1 MRLATLVIPKKKLPA
16 RASVAYA
23 QAAVGLKAFELYRS
37 CTEPY
42 IRRETAV
49 QLAKTASKPHA
60 AFWSIRAKPWI
71 APPNKR

>member
-1 MRLATLVIPKKKLPA
+1 MRLATLVIQKKTPGA
-16 RASVAYA
+16 RSVAYA
-23 QAAVGLKAFELYRS
+23 QAAVGHKAFELYRS